1 MPLRSIADAE
11 LNAEINTETNEE
23 DTEGDRDRVE
33 SSDHPKPDSGCENQ
47 PDHEIDERQPKMMR
61 AFFSASH
68 STEPTRSKRHRAV
81 QGCAF
86 NDGGKF
92 LVREDHRPRK
102 AHLHAFVGGEPKPGR
117 RFTYEC
123 RCLASRLQIA
133 EVQNRLDVHK
143 ATKLRGLRRPPG
155 DQRAPRERDGSSRSP
170 GLPAHLRSQRAP
182 DLDPSSLAF
191 PRRTPSSDCDSV
203 RKTPRSVGSAAN
215 VPRKGCARSSR
226 TCRGAPRPDCGS
238 GFLPLEIRCQRR
250 WLIVRITSDRG
261 ESSFTSASSGT
272 SGGLRCRRFDY
283 A

>member
-47 PDHEIDERQPKMMR
+47 ADHEIDENSRDDACLLQR
-61 AFFSASH
+61 
-68 STEPTRSKRHRAV
+68 EPQHESDKKQRHRAV

-86 NDGGKF
+86 NDGGEF
-92 LVREDHRPRK
+92 LVREDHRSRK

-143 ATKLRGLRRPPG
+143 ATKLREL
-155 DQRAPRERDGSSRSP
+155 
-170 GLPAHLRSQRAP
+170 
-182 DLDPSSLAF
+182 
-191 PRRTPSSDCDSV
+191 
-203 RKTPRSVGSAAN
+203 
-215 VPRKGCARSSR
+215 
-226 TCRGAPRPDCGS
+226 
-238 GFLPLEIRCQRR
+238 
-250 WLIVRITSDRG
+250 
-261 ESSFTSASSGT
+261 
-272 SGGLRCRRFDY
+272 
-283 A
+283 